1 MRLSLDGIY
10 NLMPSRLISRRSL
23 VASLALLPL
32 FRRSAYALGDSAR
45 FIPAVAQHGPRWNV
59 RLSGLRRLTW
69 ELQRRTSVEVVPD
82 ARAFALSSPRLFEYP
97 FLYWGGEGDFPP
109 LDPDELE
116 NLRRYLTFGG
126 FVLADAN
133 DGSDG
138 TGFDRAFRRELARL
152 LPQVP
157 LRPLSSNHVVYKTF
171 FMLDSSPGRLL
182 SKPQLEAC
190 QLGKRAAVVY
200 SQNDLA
206 GAWNRNESGDYEFEV
221 SPGGE
226 PQRELAFRLGINLCM
241 YALCLDYKDDA
252 VHMPLIMSKR
262 R

>member
-69 ELQRRTSVEVVPD
+69 QLQRRASVEVVPD

-126 FVLADAN
+126 FVLAGADEGAHRN
-133 DGSDG
+133 GIDP
-138 TGFDRAFRRELARL
+138 A
-152 LPQVP
+152 LPRGLVP
-157 LRPLSSNHVVYKTF
+157 AVAPAPPRPPSVQ
-171 FMLDSSPGRLL
+171 SPGH
-182 SKPQLEAC
+182 Q
-190 QLGKRAAVVY
+190 
-200 SQNDLA
+200 
-206 GAWNRNESGDYEFEV
+206 
-221 SPGGE
+221 
-226 PQRELAFRLGINLCM
+226 
-241 YALCLDYKDDA
+241 
-252 VHMPLIMSKR
+252 
-262 R
+262 